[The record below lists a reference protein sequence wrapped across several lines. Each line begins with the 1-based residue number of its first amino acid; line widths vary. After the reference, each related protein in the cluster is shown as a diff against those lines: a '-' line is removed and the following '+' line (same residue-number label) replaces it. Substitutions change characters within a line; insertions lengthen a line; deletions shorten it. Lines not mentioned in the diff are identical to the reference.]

1 MKGRNAGS
9 IAKGMGPAKGTKD
22 YANEAVPVER
32 MSAPKIMG
40 PAKRKARKAG
50 GMVDGDKPMK
60 NGGRMPRKSGGRTGS
75 DNSPFSSARTGNA
88 PAGRKTDGS
97 TQ

>member
-1 MKGRNAGS
+1 MKGRKMGPGNS
-9 IAKGMGPAKGTKD
+9 GPAKGDKD
-22 YANEAVPVER
+22 WEHEASPVAR
-32 MSAPKIMG
+32 NSAPKITG

-60 NGGRMPRKSGGRTGS
+60 NGGRMPRKSGGRTGGS
-75 DNSPFSSARTGNA
+75 NMSPFSSARTGNA

-97 TQ
+97 SH